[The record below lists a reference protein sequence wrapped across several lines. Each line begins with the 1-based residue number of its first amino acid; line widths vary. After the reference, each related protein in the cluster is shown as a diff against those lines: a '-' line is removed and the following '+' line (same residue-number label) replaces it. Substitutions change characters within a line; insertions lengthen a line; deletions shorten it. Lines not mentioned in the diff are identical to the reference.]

1 MANNKLPTRAKEP
14 AVGEKDPEFM
24 FKVGFLDDVY
34 NEVKTKPI
42 MTRFPPEPNGF
53 LQLDMLK
60 QLRLTLASLATMEG
74 NATYGSTTPTLRL
87 KKRSSSTPLWMQ

>member
-1 MANNKLPTRAKEP
+1 MANNKLPTRAREP
-14 AVGEKDPEFM
+14 AVSEKDPEFM

-42 MTRFPPEPNGF
+42 ITRFPPEPNGF
-53 LQLDMLK
+53 LQLGMLK
-60 QLRLTLASLATMEG
+60 QLRLTLASLAITEG
-74 NATYGSTTPTLRL
+74 SATYGSMTPTLRL

>member
-1 MANNKLPTRAKEP
+1 MDCALTPSPAMANNKLPARVKEP
-14 AVGEKDPEFM
+14 NVSEKDPEFM

-53 LQLDMLK
+53 LQSDMPK
-60 QLRLTLASLATMEG
+60 V
-74 NATYGSTTPTLRL
+74 
-87 KKRSSSTPLWMQ
+87 

>member
-1 MANNKLPTRAKEP
+1 MANNKLPTRAKES
-14 AVGEKDPEFM
+14 AVGEKDPECM

-42 MTRFPPEPNGF
+42 ITRFPPEPNG
-53 LQLDMLK
+53 LDMLK

-74 NATYGSTTPTLRL
+74 NATYGSMTPILRL
-87 KKRSSSTPLWMQ
+87 KKKSTSTPSWMR

>member
-14 AVGEKDPEFM
+14 AISEKDPEFM

-60 QLRLTLASLATMEG
+60 QLRLTSASPATMEG
-74 NATYGSTTPTLRL
+74 NATYGSMIPTLRL
-87 KKRSSSTPLWMQ
+87 KKRSTSTQSWMR